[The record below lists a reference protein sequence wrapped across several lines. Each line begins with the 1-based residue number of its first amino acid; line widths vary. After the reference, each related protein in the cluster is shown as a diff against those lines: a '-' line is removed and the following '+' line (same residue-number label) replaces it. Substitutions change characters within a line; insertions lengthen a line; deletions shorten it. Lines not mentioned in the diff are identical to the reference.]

1 MNISFFSSDC
11 QSITAQKQQ
20 TNLSLQVP
28 TQITHSAIVSSQ
40 KLTEEEASERH
51 LLELKIERAFY
62 EAGRALR
69 ELRDRRLYRN
79 THKTFEDYCRDRFS
93 FTRRHVNYL
102 IAGSQV
108 VDNLR
113 LGTNGSQILPTSERQ
128 VRDLTYLEPSQQ
140 RFVWEEAVEK
150 AGGKVPSG
158 RLVKSIVQR
167 LQKKDTTPPAI
178 SYSTGDVVMV
188 RSKGEADLKKF
199 DGNWAVVVAVN
210 EYTVSVAL
218 DKNRIV
224 KPQFLEAVEP
234 ERWSDIKAI
243 NSRLVRL
250 SRCELDPIDE
260 AAFDFLRRRTCFT
273 PRQLQVLKYME
284 KTYLGAEI

>member
-11 QSITAQKQQ
+11 QSVTAQKQQ
-20 TNLSLQVP
+20 TNLSLQIP
-28 TQITHSAIVSSQ
+28 TQITSSAIVKSQ

-62 EAGRALR
+62 EAGHALR
-69 ELRDRRLYRN
+69 KLRDRRLYRN
-79 THKTFEDYCRDRFS
+79 THKTFEDYCQDRFN

-128 VRDLTYLEPSQQ
+128 VRDLTYLEPLQQ

-167 LQKKDTTPPAI
+167 LQKKDPTPTSSI
-178 SYSTGDVVMV
+178 SYSTGDVVMI
-188 RSKGEADLKKF
+188 RSKCETELKKF

-218 DKNRIV
+218 DKNRVV

-243 NSRLVRL
+243 NSRLARL
-250 SRCELDPIDE
+250 SKCELDPIDK
-260 AAFDFLRRRTCFT
+260 ATFDFLRRHTCFT
-273 PRQLQVLKYME
+273 SRQLQVLEHME
-284 KTYLGAEI
+284 KNYLRV